1 MTERII
7 QGKNIFDIS
16 NKVALVSGSGNGL
29 GKGYAKI
36 FGKAGC
42 QVACAGISKEAN
54 KATADEIVA
63 GGGRAKSFFV
73 DVRSID
79 SIRELVANVIAE
91 FGRIDILVNN
101 AGVEDCAEFVQVTPE
116 QYDKI
121 TGVNLRGLF
130 FMAQAV
136 AKEMIKSGGGK
147 IINIGS
153 LGSYIGLAESS
164 VYCATKGGVIQ
175 LTKTMALE
183 LAPHNIQVNTV
194 APGYFLSPMTQP
206 FFDDPKHREWIESK
220 IPLGR
225 WGTVADLAG
234 TIIFLSSPASDYVT
248 GSTIIVDGG
257 WLAG

>member
-1 MTERII
+1 MADKIL

-16 NKVALVSGSGNGL
+16 GKVALISGSGNGL
-29 GKGYAKI
+29 GKGYANI
-36 FGKAGC
+36 YAEAGC
-42 QVACAGISKEAN
+42 TVICTGISKNAIE
-54 KATADEIVA
+54 ATAADIIA
-63 GGGRAKSFFV
+63 NGGIAKSFFV
-73 DVRSID
+73 DVRNID
-79 SIRELVANVIAE
+79 SITEMIQSVTAE
-91 FGRIDILVNN
+91 FGHIDILVNN
-101 AGVEDCAEFVQVTPE
+101 AGVEDCAEFVKVTPE
-116 QYDKI
+116 QYDNI
-121 TGVNLRGLF
+121 TSVNLRGLF
-130 FMAQAV
+130 FMAQAA

-153 LGSYIGLAESS
+153 LGSYIGLPESS

-194 APGYFLSPMTQP
+194 APGYFISPMTQP
-206 FFDDPKHREWIESK
+206 FFDDPEHRNWIEGR
-220 IPLGR
+220 IPLSR

-234 TIIFLSSPASDYVT
+234 TMLFLSSPASDYVT